1 MELTM
6 ELRHLRY
13 FVAVAETQ
21 NVLRAATRKLHI
33 SQPAVSR
40 QIRDLED
47 ELGVQLFERTGK
59 ALSLSEAGSLFLKEA
74 RAILERA
81 DEAVR
86 KVHAFA
92 QGGEREL
99 HIGYTPVFRT
109 QVLSPALRAFQQAMP
124 KVHVKLHDWTSE
136 KIVTSLRDG
145 RLQLAFIVRPA
156 KRGAFRIFASKNY
169 SVSKSI
175 LWSHRPI
182 HLRIVARSR
191 SPTRRGNLSWG

>member
-1 MELTM
+1 V
-6 ELRHLRY
+6 RR
-13 FVAVAETQ
+13 
-21 NVLRAATRKLHI
+21 I
-33 SQPAVSR
+33 
-40 QIRDLED
+40 
-47 ELGVQLFERTGK
+47 
-59 ALSLSEAGSLFLKEA
+59 AGFSKKQ

-109 QVLSPALRAFQQAMP
+109 QVLSPALRAFQRAMP

-156 KRGAFRIFASKNY
+156 KRGAFSRSRFEELLREQ
-169 SVSKSI
+169 V
-175 LWSHRPI
+175 
-182 HLRIVARSR
+182 HLAVPADPSTCRIVAPSR
-191 SPTRRGNLSWG
+191 SPSRRGNLSWG